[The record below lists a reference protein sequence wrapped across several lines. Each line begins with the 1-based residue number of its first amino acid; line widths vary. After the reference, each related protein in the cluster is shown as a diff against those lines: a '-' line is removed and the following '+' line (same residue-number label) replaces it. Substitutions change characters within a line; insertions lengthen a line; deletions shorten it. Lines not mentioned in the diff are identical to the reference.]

1 MANGKRKMI
10 YLASDHRGFELKEK
24 LKQRLT
30 EWRYEYEDLGAFEYD
45 KDDDYPD
52 FAVPVAQA
60 VLRTGGLGLL
70 FCGSGVGADI
80 VANKTPGIRSA
91 LGFNLRVT
99 RQSREHENV
108 NILSLPADHLNEDE
122 AKKIIFTFLTTPFSA
137 APRHLR
143 RLKKVKS
150 YETSLS

>member
-1 MANGKRKMI
+1 MKSPLFLGA
-10 YLASDHRGFELKEK
+10 DHRGFRLKEK
-24 LKQRLT
+24 IKPWLQAQDFSF
-30 EWRYEYEDLGAFEYD
+30 EDLGAYTYQ

-70 FCGSGVGADI
+70 FCGSG
-80 VANKTPGIRSA
+80 RSA

>member
-1 MANGKRKMI
+1 MKSPLFLGA
-10 YLASDHRGFELKEK
+10 DHRGFRLKEK
-24 LKQRLT
+24 IKPWLQAQDFSF
-30 EWRYEYEDLGAFEYD
+30 EDLGAYTYQ

-52 FAVPVAQA
+52 FAVPVARA
-60 VLRTGGLGLL
+60 VLQTGGLGLL

-80 VANKTPGIRSA
+80 IANKTPGIRSA

>member
-1 MANGKRKMI
+1 MKSPLFLGA
-10 YLASDHRGFELKEK
+10 DHRGFRLKEK
-24 LKQRLT
+24 IKPWLQAQDFSF
-30 EWRYEYEDLGAFEYD
+30 EDLGAYTYQ

-80 VANKTPGIRSA
+80 VANKPPGIRSA

>member
-1 MANGKRKMI
+1 MKSPLFLGA
-10 YLASDHRGFELKEK
+10 DHRGFRLKEK
-24 LKQRLT
+24 IKPWLQAQDFSF
-30 EWRYEYEDLGAFEYD
+30 EDLGAYTYQ